1 MRRSWLLTALALASC
16 ASPWDT
22 LRDRSKQCTG
32 TRRDCDNNA
41 ENGCETDIAT
51 DRQHCGQ
58 CGNAAPVACSEGRSL
73 EVVAIAG
80 AAGTQC
86 AALRGDGTSAL
97 RCWGANTQRQVS
109 ASSAGSSAVPL
120 DPTPALHDEVK
131 ALVLGD
137 GFGCAVR
144 GDVAAV
150 DCWGDA
156 VRLPTLSASDQLL
169 AVSSITAGARHV
181 CALVR
186 RAGTTES
193 VVRCFGDND
202 RGQLGAAVAMGSPV
216 TTVTGLDRQ
225 PLVLSN
231 AQRVAAG
238 ATHTCVSTTTGVYCW
253 GGFELGQ
260 LGRAPIPGIAATA
273 AAPVQFGRAAVSAI
287 DLAAAGDSTCAI
299 VNDAPSG
306 EDAGADAA
314 TDATS
319 PSDAA
324 TMDASVDVATT
335 SDASADASGAM
346 EASCAR
352 PSSGADVLRARVLC
366 WGAIAREVSCGAAVS
381 AVTLE
386 GGAPLESARRVFVGS
401 THACAITESGEVY
414 CWGRGG
420 EGRFADGATPGAMRA
435 TRVPA
440 LRGATEL
447 SIVGAANIA
456 SPAARTASRE
466 SFCALISSGARSIA
480 RCWGPNDFAQ
490 LGDVQRGAETTSA
503 PSDVRW

>member
-1 MRRSWLLTALALASC
+1 MRRGWLLTALALASC

-41 ENGCETDIAT
+41 DNGCETDIAV

-58 CGNAAPVACSEGRSL
+58 CGNLAPVACSEGRSL

-109 ASSAGSSAVPL
+109 ASISGASAVPV
-120 DPTPALHDEVK
+120 DPTPALHDDVK

-150 DCWGDA
+150 DCWGEA

-186 RAGTTES
+186 RAGTAES

-238 ATHTCVSTTTGVYCW
+238 ATHTCVSTTSGVYCW
-253 GGFELGQ
+253 GAFELGQ

-299 VNDAPSG
+299 VNDAPAG
-306 EDAGADAA
+306 EDAGVDAA
-314 TDATS
+314 T
-319 PSDAA
+319 SDAGPLSDA
-324 TMDASVDVATT
+324 STMDG
-335 SDASADASGAM
+335 SADASAVTDAGAAM

-352 PSSGADVLRARVLC
+352 PSRGVDALRARVLC
-366 WGAIAREVSCGAAVS
+366 WGSIAREVSCGEAVS
-381 AVTLE
+381 AVTVE

-401 THACAITESGEVY
+401 THACAITESGDVF

-420 EGRFADGATPGAMRA
+420 EGRFVDGATPGAMRA

-466 SFCALISSGARSIA
+466 SFCALIPSGARSIV

-490 LGDVQRGAETTSA
+490 LGDAQRGTETTSA
-503 PSDVRW
+503 LSDVRW

>member
-1 MRRSWLLTALALASC
+1 MRRPWLLIALALTAC
-16 ASPWDT
+16 ASPWDS
-22 LRDRSKQCTG
+22 LRERSKQCTG
-32 TRRDCDNNA
+32 TRRDCDNNMA
-41 ENGCETDIAT
+41 NGCETDIAT

-58 CGNAAPVACSEGRSL
+58 CGNVALVACSEGRSL
-73 EVVAIAG
+73 DVFAIAG

-97 RCWGANTQRQVS
+97 RCWGANTQHQVS
-109 ASSAGSSAVPL
+109 ATSNGSSAIPV
-120 DPTPALHDEVK
+120 DPTPTLHDEIK

-156 VRLPTLSASDQLL
+156 VRLPSLSASDQLL

-186 RAGTTES
+186 RAGTSES

-202 RGQLGAAVAMGSPV
+202 RGQLGAAAVMGTPV

-231 AQRVAAG
+231 ALRVAAG
-238 ATHTCVSTTTGVYCW
+238 ATHTCVSTMSGVYCW
-253 GGFELGQ
+253 GAFELGQ

-273 AAPVQFGRAAVSAI
+273 AAPVQFGRAAVNAI
-287 DLAAAGDSTCAI
+287 DLAAAGDSTCA
-299 VNDAPSG
+299 VVSDAPSL
-306 EDAGADAA
+306 EDAGTDAA
-314 TDATS
+314 L

-324 TMDASVDVATT
+324 TMDVTAVDAST
-335 SDASADASGAM
+335 DASSSADASASAD
-346 EASCAR
+346 ASCAR
-352 PSSGADVLRARVLC
+352 PSSGSDTLRARVLC
-366 WGAIAREVSCGAAVS
+366 WGAITNEVSCGATVS
-381 AVTLE
+381 TVTTE

-401 THACAITESGEVY
+401 THACAITESGEVF

-420 EGRFADGATPGAMRA
+420 EGRFADGTSPGAMRA
-435 TRVPA
+435 VRVAA

-447 SIVGAANIA
+447 SIVGAGNIA
-456 SPAARTASRE
+456 SPAARTPSRE
-466 SFCALISSGARSIA
+466 SFCALITSGARSVT

-490 LGDVQRGAETTSA
+490 LGDAQRGVETISA
-503 PSDVRW
+503 PADVRW